1 MLKEKFK
8 KELDNLKNIINIRKI
23 NNIDYNLCYIVC
35 KAHLEIDKN
44 PKSKKNFTYENKI
57 FIIKSVLKEF
67 KNSKLVEHSNNYF
80 LFELEEESTNAN
92 N

>member
-23 NNIDYNLCYIVC
+23 NNIRYNIVNIESKDYLI
-35 KAHLEIDKN
+35 IDKIV
-44 PKSKKNFTYENKI
+44 KNLTDEKKI
-57 FIIKSVLKEF
+57 FIIKSVLNEV
-67 KNSKLVEHSNNYF
+67 KNSKLITHYNNYF